1 MTDDKTVRMLQY
13 NSRSRFMLKHADE
26 LVNSWADDVFFINRQ
41 KLLYVKGYFL
51 YFQFIDNS
59 SRESAEIKNTYQMH

>member
-1 MTDDKTVRMLQY
+1 MTGDKTVQMLQY

-26 LVNSWADDVFFINRQ
+26 RIPEQMKYFFINRQ
-41 KLLYVKGYFL
+41 ILLNGYFL
-51 YFQFIDNS
+51 YFQFINNS